1 MIGQENL
8 FALTLSKS
16 LHPRTIIRNGRRADP
31 MNLLSHTQKFKLAPT
46 FCVISILEVEKVLF
60 TSQCN
65 AQRYQKTKIQ
75 NLVFYQ
81 RSSLFCT
88 LIVFRSSIIKKPI
101 HHHCFIEKKTKASTP
116 KILKPTLHSLGCFCL
131 GTLALTTGSLRPKI
145 GRYIVSAT
153 SIHSILTLSHRIPHS
168 YRVYDTFRTLV
179 QILRVP
185 A

>member
-1 MIGQENL
+1 MAPLEVGPEFVLIRRWGEGETQLSPRWMIGQENL
-8 FALTLSKS
+8 FALALSKS

-46 FCVISILEVEKVLF
+46 FCVFSIPEVEKVLF

-88 LIVFRSSIIKKPI
+88 LIVFRSSII
-101 HHHCFIEKKTKASTP
+101 
-116 KILKPTLHSLGCFCL
+116 
-131 GTLALTTGSLRPKI
+131 
-145 GRYIVSAT
+145 
-153 SIHSILTLSHRIPHS
+153 
-168 YRVYDTFRTLV
+168 
-179 QILRVP
+179 
-185 A
+185 